1 MWDNAIL
8 FSLCEKNL
16 PIKIVV
22 RKFGAVEVERMWKS
36 GKVNLWMMNCAIF
49 IVYTRTNFFEDPLT
63 SNNAKN
69 RDSLN
74 EETFANAKLSGFFLY
89 TDAISNR

>member
-16 PIKIVV
+16 QIKIVV
-22 RKFGAVEVERMWKS
+22 RKFSAVEVERMWKS

-49 IVYTRTNFFEDPLT
+49 IVYTKTNFFEDPLT

-89 TDAISNR
+89 TEAISNL